1 MSLLFNR
8 WTLLV
13 LRDCIFLSSIDAFLQ
28 LYVCS
33 STLVGE
39 DLFCAP
45 LEHIEAD
52 YLARAKA
59 LGIPDGGDGK
69 GGRGYPMDFDMVMP
83 ASYLP
88 RRDKYEQNY
97 SAHFAAQGL
106 AEPTTGRPIWDLGQ
120 NATRG
125 VSKSKYSPT
134 MLPKSTLW
142 SSLLKRPAT
151 CEEHALHQGIV
162 LGKTDASL

>member
-1 MSLLFNR
+1 M
-8 WTLLV
+8 
-13 LRDCIFLSSIDAFLQ
+13 LRDCMFLSSIDAFLR

-83 ASYLP
+83 ASHLP
-88 RRDKYEQNY
+88 RRDKYEQMY
-97 SAHFAAQGL
+97 SAHFTAQGL
-106 AEPTTGRPIWDLGQ
+106 AEPTTGRPFWDFGQ
-120 NATRG
+120 NAIRG

-162 LGKTDASL
+162 LGRTDASL